1 MEKYNKLISNITEL
15 IEKNLFNSKEIIK
28 EVEDSLKFKMEIIAS
43 KLNLVTREEYEVQ
56 KKLIEKLEKE
66 LRKYKNRKKTST
78 KVKKS

>member
-15 IEKNLFNSKEIIK
+15 IEKNLFNSKDIIK